1 MAPML
6 NETVFQGANI
16 CVIGNINR
24 DIKCAPFRP
33 SAQLFDD
40 GETSLNSIIE
50 TIGGGG
56 ANSAC
61 AAASLGAQVA
71 FLGKVGADALGDR
84 LERTPVQHGVKARLA
99 RDCQHP
105 TGTPINPTLH
115 NAHPPSVSCLPN
127 HDT

>member
-1 MAPML
+1 MAPIL
-6 NETVFQGANI
+6 DETIFLGTNI
-16 CVIGNINR
+16 CVVGNINR

-61 AAASLGAQVA
+61 AAAGLGAKVA
-71 FLGKVGADALGDR
+71 FLGKVGADALGNK
-84 LERTPVQHGVKARLA
+84 LEAALIRHGVCPHLA
-99 RDCQHP
+99 RDRQHP
-105 TGTPINPTLH
+105 TG
-115 NAHPPSVSCLPN
+115 
-127 HDT
+127 

>member
-1 MAPML
+1 ML
-6 NETVFQGANI
+6 TDTTIFSGSI

-24 DIKCAPFRP
+24 DLKTAPLR
-33 SAQLFDD
+33 AGDHLFKD
-40 GETSLNSIIE
+40 GETSVRSIIE

-84 LERTPVQHGVKARLA
+84 LERTLVQHGVKARLA